1 MSIKTVYT
9 LLSRPVGDVENE
21 LEDLVNDLLSEGWGL
36 HGGPFYGAGNVYQA
50 MILEPKH
57 DGL

>member
-1 MSIKTVYT
+1 MFKKTTYILLIRSI
-9 LLSRPVGDVENE
+9 GDLENL
-21 LEDLVNDLLSEGWGL
+21 LEDAVNEFLSEGWEL

-50 MILEPKH
+50 MILEPKY

>member
-1 MSIKTVYT
+1 MSKKTQYI
-9 LLSRPVGDVENE
+9 LLSRSIGDVENQ
-21 LEDLVNDLLSEGWGL
+21 LEDSVNEFLSEGWEL

-50 MILEPKH
+50 MILEPKY

>member
-1 MSIKTVYT
+1 MSKKTLYT
-9 LLSRPVGDVENE
+9 LLSRPIGDEENQ
-21 LEDLVNDLLSEGWGL
+21 LEDHVNEYLSDGWEL

-50 MILEPKH
+50 MILEPKY